1 MRDTDAK
8 QFLHAT
14 FARVMDDHDITKALF
29 LLKQILTGGDTA
41 QEAVAA
47 ERRLGYIGE
56 PAVQTAMHMILDDH
70 FSQYDRDQLPVIG
83 NTVSLRL
90 YQLIGERIHLQQY
103 VEPINYTRHDVWVSA
118 AVCRDKE
125 EESVLTSIWAEDFI
139 LLVNQDI
146 ISNANILLVP

>member
-14 FARVMDDHDITKALF
+14 FAR
-29 LLKQILTGGDTA
+29 ILTGGDTA

-103 VEPINYTRHDVWVSA
+103 VEPINYTRHDVWRQGGGECLDIHLGGTS
-118 AVCRDKE
+118 R
-125 EESVLTSIWAEDFI
+125 VLVRCYDIMAIYKFIQEDFI